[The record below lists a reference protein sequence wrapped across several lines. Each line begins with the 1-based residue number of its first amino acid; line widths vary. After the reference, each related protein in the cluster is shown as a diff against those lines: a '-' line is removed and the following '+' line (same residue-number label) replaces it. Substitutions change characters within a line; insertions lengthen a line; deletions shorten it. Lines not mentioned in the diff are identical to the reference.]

1 MLWWQLLPYSLSPV
15 TKLRNNLIIELK
27 KDSNTQKI
35 NQKIDI
41 FLNNNLEQNK
51 IAQAR
56 IFFIKSVEELI
67 KKGNDVYEQGGNM
80 TFERI
85 ISHENISI
93 TVRAKFL
100 KNESLLSKM
109 MSFFKK

>member
-1 MLWWQLLPYSLSPV
+1 MLWWQLLPYLLSPV
-15 TKLRNNLIIELK
+15 AKLRNNLIIELK
-27 KDSNTQKI
+27 KDSDTQKI
-35 NQKIDI
+35 NQKIDS
-41 FLNNNLEQNK
+41 FLSNNLEQNK

-56 IFFIKSVEELI
+56 IFFFKSVEELM
-67 KKGNDVYEQGGNM
+67 KKGNAVYQQGGNM